1 MSSESP
7 KKNKYSREELIFL
20 SKLYTKA
27 ELYKEV
33 INFIKEFIKLNPKI
47 EKEECDIISTGFKNM
62 ISDKRA
68 SWFTLNSME
77 HKEKKKKRNTVKEIK
92 EIKNHIENEIRET
105 CKELQDLVDKE
116 LLPKNE
122 EDEILVFLYK
132 LKADYFRYICEF
144 AEGKEYEKN
153 LTEAEKY
160 YKKAFEISEKQLPI
174 INCNRVSLGLNYAIF
189 LYEIK
194 KDKMTGFDL
203 AQNTFKESM
212 KFIDDLEKPKY
223 RDTLLIIQLLKENII
238 FWNSEMGDEEEKL
251 IE

>member
-144 AEGKEYEKN
+144 AEGNEYQDN
-153 LTEAEKY
+153 LIKAEEY
-160 YKKAFEISEKQLPI
+160 YKKAYEIADKKLPI
-174 INCNRVSLGLNYAIF
+174 INCNRVSVALNYAIF
-189 LYEIK
+189 LYETK
-194 KDKMTGFDL
+194 KDKKSGFDI
-203 AQNTFKESM
+203 AQYTFKESM

>member
-105 CKELQDLVDKE
+105 CKELQDLIDKE

-144 AEGKEYEKN
+144 AEGNEYQDN
-153 LTEAEKY
+153 LIKAEEY
-160 YKKAFEISEKQLPI
+160 YKKAYEIADKKLPI
-174 INCNRVSLGLNYAIF
+174 INCNRVSVALNYAIF
-189 LYEIK
+189 LYETK
-194 KDKMTGFDL
+194 KDKKSGFDI

-238 FWNSEMGDEEEKL
+238 FWNSEMSEEEQKL
-251 IE
+251 VE

>member
-1 MSSESP
+1 MSSESQS
-7 KKNKYSREELIFL
+7 KNKYTREELIFL

-62 ISDKRA
+62 ISEKRS
-68 SWFTLNSME
+68 SWFTLQSME
-77 HKEKKKKRNTVKEIK
+77 RKEKKKKKNTIKEIK

-122 EDEILVFLYK
+122 EDEVLVFLYK

-144 AEGKEYEKN
+144 AEGNELLDN
-153 LTEAEKY
+153 LIKAEEF
-160 YKKAFEISEKQLPI
+160 YKKAYEIADKKLPI
-174 INCNRVSLGLNYAIF
+174 INCNRVSVALNYAIF
-189 LYEIK
+189 LYETK
-194 KDKMTGFDL
+194 KDKKNGFDI

-212 KFIDDLEKPKY
+212 KFIEDLEKPKY

-238 FWNSEMGDEEEKL
+238 FWNSEMGEEEEKL

>member
-105 CKELQDLVDKE
+105 CKELQDLIDKE

-144 AEGKEYEKN
+144 AEGNEYQDN
-153 LTEAEKY
+153 LIKAEEY
-160 YKKAFEISEKQLPI
+160 YKKAYEIADKKLPI
-174 INCNRVSLGLNYAIF
+174 INCDRVSVALNYSIF
-189 LYEIK
+189 LYETK
-194 KDKMTGFDL
+194 KDKKSGFDI

>member
-92 EIKNHIENEIRET
+92 EIKNHIEN
-105 CKELQDLVDKE
+105 
-116 LLPKNE
+116 
-122 EDEILVFLYK
+122 
-132 LKADYFRYICEF
+132 
-144 AEGKEYEKN
+144 
-153 LTEAEKY
+153 
-160 YKKAFEISEKQLPI
+160 
-174 INCNRVSLGLNYAIF
+174 
-189 LYEIK
+189 
-194 KDKMTGFDL
+194 
-203 AQNTFKESM
+203 
-212 KFIDDLEKPKY
+212 
-223 RDTLLIIQLLKENII
+223 
-238 FWNSEMGDEEEKL
+238 
-251 IE
+251 

>member
-1 MSSESP
+1 MSSESQS
-7 KKNKYSREELIFL
+7 KNKYTREELIFL

-62 ISDKRA
+62 ISEKRS
-68 SWFTLNSME
+68 SWFTLQSME
-77 HKEKKKKRNTVKEIK
+77 RKEKKKKKNTIKEIK

-122 EDEILVFLYK
+122 EDEVLVFLYK

-144 AEGKEYEKN
+144 AEGNELLDN
-153 LTEAEKY
+153 LIKAEEF
-160 YKKAFEISEKQLPI
+160 YKKAYEIADKKLPI
-174 INCNRVSLGLNYAIF
+174 INCNRVSVALNYAIF
-189 LYEIK
+189 LYETK
-194 KDKMTGFDL
+194 KDKKNGFDI

-212 KFIDDLEKPKY
+212 KFIEDLEKPKF

-238 FWNSEMGDEEEKL
+238 FWNSEMGEEEEKL

>member
-105 CKELQDLVDKE
+105 CKELQDLIDKE

-144 AEGKEYEKN
+144 AEGNEYQDN
-153 LTEAEKY
+153 LIKAEEY
-160 YKKAFEISEKQLPI
+160 YKKAYEIADKKLPI
-174 INCNRVSLGLNYAIF
+174 INCNRVSVALNYAIF
-189 LYEIK
+189 LYETK
-194 KDKMTGFDL
+194 KDKKSGFDI

>member
-1 MSSESP
+1 MYSESQS
-7 KKNKYSREELIFL
+7 KNKYSREELIFL

-144 AEGKEYEKN
+144 AEGNEYQDN
-153 LTEAEKY
+153 LIKAEEF
-160 YKKAFEISEKQLPI
+160 YKKAYEIADKKLPI
-174 INCNRVSLGLNYAIF
+174 INCNRVSVALNYAIF
-189 LYEIK
+189 LYETK
-194 KDKMTGFDL
+194 KDKKSGFDI